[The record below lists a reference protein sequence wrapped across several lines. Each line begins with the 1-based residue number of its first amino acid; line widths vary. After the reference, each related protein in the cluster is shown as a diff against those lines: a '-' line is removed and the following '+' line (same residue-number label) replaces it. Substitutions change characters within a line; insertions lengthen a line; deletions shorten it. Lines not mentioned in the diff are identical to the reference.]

1 MENPDQNQPDYNVMD
16 HALFP
21 VGQLLVNISEIQG
34 ELKDDIS
41 SMSIESLK
49 IEMPFELDVRIDA
62 NGRLVLGGSPPTQ
75 QLETSFMPVFHKMKV
90 NIEVL
95 QMDK

>member
-1 MENPDQNQPDYNVMD
+1 MDQ
-16 HALFP
+16 ALFP
-21 VGQLLVNISEIQG
+21 FGQLMVNISEIQG

-41 SMSIESLK
+41 SMSIESIK
-49 IEMPFELDVRIDA
+49 IEMPFELDVRVDA
-62 NGRLVLGGSPPTQ
+62 NDRLVLGGSPPTQ

-95 QMDK
+95 QMDE